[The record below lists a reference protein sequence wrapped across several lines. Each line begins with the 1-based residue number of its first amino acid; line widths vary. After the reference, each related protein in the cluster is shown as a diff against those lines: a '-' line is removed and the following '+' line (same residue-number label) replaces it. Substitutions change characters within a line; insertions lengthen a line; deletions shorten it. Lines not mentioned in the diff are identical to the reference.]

1 MKRSQSSRRDVLK
14 AGVGAAA
21 IGTLGAPF
29 VARHALGQSS
39 FNWKRFAGS
48 KIDVLLVKNPRSE
61 LMQAAE
67 KEFLALTGI
76 EVSSEQ
82 VPEQQQRQ
90 KAMIEFTS
98 GKPTFDVAHLS
109 MHVQKRLSEKGK
121 WMDDLRPLIAD
132 ASMTNP
138 EFDFSDYRPS
148 GPQFLHGGR
157 RQAERHTDIR
167 RLLDPLLQQGA
178 LRSEGRRLP
187 QEHGRDLHG
196 SPGADGSRP
205 RACTASSRAD

>member
-1 MKRSQSSRRDVLK
+1 MKRSQRTRRDILK
-14 AGVGAAA
+14 AGAGAVAA
-21 IGTLGAPF
+21 GTLGAPL

-39 FNWKRFAGS
+39 FDWKRFSGA

-67 KEFLALTGI
+67 KEFAALTGI

-121 WMDDLRPLIAD
+121 
-132 ASMTNP
+132 
-138 EFDFSDYRPS
+138 
-148 GPQFLHGGR
+148 
-157 RQAERHTDIR
+157 
-167 RLLDPLLQQGA
+167 
-178 LRSEGRRLP
+178 
-187 QEHGRDLHG
+187 
-196 SPGADGSRP
+196 
-205 RACTASSRAD
+205 